1 MLKDLSPESSFHKYA
16 YSDSGFGRGR
26 GEQERIP
33 KTALSRRKQL
43 KIPARPII
51 ISPDVKKLRM
61 FVFLMSIDL
70 GELNEM

>member
-1 MLKDLSPESSFHKYA
+1 MHTQIVALEEEGENKKESPKLPYPVENNSY
-16 YSDSGFGRGR
+16 
-26 GEQERIP
+26 
-33 KTALSRRKQL
+33 QL

>member
-33 KTALSRRKQL
+33 KTALSRRKQQL
-43 KIPARPII
+43 SAENSSTANHNFPRCQKIKDVCI
-51 ISPDVKKLRM
+51 PDVH
-61 FVFLMSIDL
+61 
-70 GELNEM
+70 